1 MTYNEYLNE
10 NNEENDFMNYDEY
23 YEDYLNESNES
34 DREKLKR
41 LKAEYKEYRKQCKSE
56 KKKPKSFKEF
66 LYDKHETVKKVN
78 AGAAAAGIV
87 SGAVAAKAGHEA
99 YKGFKRVYHAT
110 QNRKDNP
117 NVLKSIDKE
126 GLTRRHGGEAG
137 SKADTEAALA
147 GRKDGSVADAQ
158 ENNRGQVQ
166 YGKLSHVVQYVTR
179 PKYTKGSKLK
189 DRKIYKIDLPYDDY
203 KKSKTDVNI
212 SKAIHQIG
220 HVPKKAAD
228 KITDVTTG
236 AKMMSHKDIDPR
248 LLVNNKAYSK
258 KEKNAYRKEI
268 YKDYVK
274 NHKGRHISGG
284 AATVAGGAAAVAGT
298 GLAVKTLK
306 DTAARKKAYK
316 KYEEQG
322 GKLSYKEFCIKAY
335 KNY

>member
-10 NNEENDFMNYDEY
+10 
-23 YEDYLNESNES
+23 SNES
-34 DREKLKR
+34 DKEKLKR
-41 LKAEYKEYRKQCKSE
+41 LKVEYRAYCKQCKAE

-66 LYDKHETVKKVN
+66 LYDKHETIKKVN
-78 AGAAAAGIV
+78 TGAATAGIV
-87 SGAVAAKAGHEA
+87 GGAAAAKAGHEA

-137 SKADTEAALA
+137 SKADTESALA
-147 GRKDGSVADAQ
+147 GKHKLFSTLGDAQ
-158 ENNRGQVQ
+158 ENNKGQVQ
-166 YGKLSHVVQYVTR
+166 YAKLSHVVGYVAL

-203 KKSKTDVNI
+203 KKSKTDTNI
-212 SKAIHQIG
+212 SKAIHKLG

-228 KITDVTTG
+228 KITDITTG
-236 AKMMSHKDIDPR
+236 AKMMGHKDIDPR
-248 LLVNNKAYSK
+248 LLANNKAYSK
-258 KEKNAYRKEI
+258 KEKKAFKKEI

-274 NHKGRHISGG
+274 NHKNRHISGG
-284 AATVAGGAAAVAGT
+284 VVAAAGGAAAATGA

-306 DTAARKKAYK
+306 DVSTRKKAYK
-316 KYEEQG
+316 KYKEQG